1 MNDLNSHLL
10 RVLALVPEDSRLEPV
25 WECAARVGF
34 VYRGVGSELRDAT
47 LLHDL
52 EQLADEGY
60 LERVFVERISLC
72 PSCESHGLN
81 VHDACVS
88 CSSSNLQQFKA
99 LFHFRC
105 GYVGPA
111 TSFTI
116 ERQGLRCPKCNRTLQ
131 DLGTDHDSPGE
142 YFQCRSCAA
151 MFQTPAIGARCLSC
165 GGRFTGDALE
175 DVRHQDVYAY
185 RLTAAGKTAIG
196 EDRVVEIGTIAT
208 SRRSAV

>member
-47 LLHDL
+47 LVNDL
-52 EQLADEGY
+52 EDLANGGH
-60 LERVFVERISLC
+60 LERIFVERVSLC
-72 PSCESHGLN
+72 PSCESHALN

-88 CSSSNLQQFKA
+88 CASSNLQPFKA

-105 GYVGPA
+105 GYVGPG
-111 TSFTI
+111 TSFKP
-116 ERQGLRCPKCNRTLQ
+116 ERDGLRCPKCNRILR
-131 DLGTDHDSPGE
+131 DLGTDFDSPGE
-142 YFQCRSCAA
+142 YYQCRACTA
-151 MFQTPAIGARCLSC
+151 MFQTPAVGARCMSC
-165 GGRFTGDALE
+165 GGRFSGDALE
-175 DVRHQDVYAY
+175 SIAHRDVFAY
-185 RLTAAGKTAIG
+185 RLTAAGKAALEG
-196 EDRVVEIGTIAT
+196 DRVVEIGTIAT